1 VAPQQ
6 RRRAGG
12 ASPLGER
19 PSSLRADLGLLAV
32 SAIWGF
38 TFPAIQLALRDVRP
52 ITFVAYRFV
61 LAALVLALV
70 FRGRALRVS
79 WQGLGAGV
87 ALGLCLAAG
96 ALLQTFGLAYT
107 TAPKSA
113 FITALYVVLVPLL
126 AMIVQRVQLRVSSLG
141 AVGLAAVGLYLIT
154 MPNVTGLNLGD
165 LLTMGCA
172 VAFGVHILI
181 AESVTPRNDPI
192 ALAFWQVVT
201 TAAVSAAAILGVSH
215 LGDLRYH
222 ITPWSLTALL
232 VAAVPATAF
241 AFGVQ
246 MWAQRETSA
255 THAAVILTGEP
266 VFAAL
271 LSWLILRQVMR
282 WPGLLGAALILAG
295 VLLAQVGAR
304 PRASCT

>member
-1 VAPQQ
+1 M
-6 RRRAGG
+6 
-12 ASPLGER
+12 
-19 PSSLRADLGLLAV
+19 LAV

-52 ITFVAYRFV
+52 VTFVACRFV
-61 LAALVLALV
+61 LAALALVLV
-70 FRGRALRVS
+70 FRRRALRVS
-79 WQGLGAGV
+79 WAGLGAGA

-96 ALLQTFGLAYT
+96 ALLQTFGLIYT
-107 TAPKSA
+107 SAPKSA

-126 AMIVQRVQLRVSSLG
+126 AMAVQRVRLRVSSLG
-141 AVGLAAVGLYLIT
+141 AVGLAAAGLYLIT
-154 MPNVTGLNLGD
+154 MPNVAGFNIGD
-165 LLTMGCA
+165 LLTAGCA

-181 AESVTPRNDPI
+181 AESVTPRHDPI

-201 TAAVSAAAILGVSH
+201 TAAVSAAAVAILGGATFS
-215 LGDLRYH
+215 

-232 VAAVPATAF
+232 VTAVPATAL

-271 LSWLILRQVMR
+271 LSWLILREVMH
-282 WPGLLGAALILAG
+282 WPGLVGGGLILGG
-295 VLLAQVGAR
+295 VLLAQAGAR
-304 PRASCT
+304 PGIDARK

>member
-1 VAPQQ
+1 VSA
-6 RRRAGG
+6 R
-12 ASPLGER
+12 GER
-19 PSSLRADLGLLAV
+19 PSSLRADLALLAV

-52 ITFVAYRFV
+52 VTFVACRFV
-61 LAALVLALV
+61 LAALALVLV
-70 FRGRALRVS
+70 FRRRALRVS
-79 WQGLGAGV
+79 WAGLGAGA

-96 ALLQTFGLAYT
+96 ALLQTFGLIYT
-107 TAPKSA
+107 SAPKSA

-126 AMIVQRVQLRVSSLG
+126 AMAVQRVRLRVSSLG
-141 AVGLAAVGLYLIT
+141 AVGLAAAGLYLIT
-154 MPNVTGLNLGD
+154 MPNVAGFNIGD
-165 LLTMGCA
+165 LLTAGCA

-181 AESVTPRNDPI
+181 AESVTPRHDPI

-201 TAAVSAAAILGVSH
+201 TAAVSAAAVAILGGATFS
-215 LGDLRYH
+215 

-232 VAAVPATAF
+232 VTAVPATAL

-271 LSWLILRQVMR
+271 LSWLILREVMH
-282 WPGLLGAALILAG
+282 WPGLVGGGLILGG
-295 VLLAQVGAR
+295 VLLAQAGAR
-304 PRASCT
+304 PGIDARK

>member
-1 VAPQQ
+1 MSA
-6 RRRAGG
+6 R
-12 ASPLGER
+12 GER
-19 PSSLRADLGLLAV
+19 PSSLRADLALLAV

-52 ITFVAYRFV
+52 VTFVACRFV
-61 LAALVLALV
+61 LAALALVLV
-70 FRGRALRVS
+70 FRRRALRVS
-79 WQGLGAGV
+79 WAGLGAGA

-96 ALLQTFGLAYT
+96 ALLQTFGLIYT
-107 TAPKSA
+107 SAPKSA

-126 AMIVQRVQLRVSSLG
+126 AMAVQRVRLRVSSLG
-141 AVGLAAVGLYLIT
+141 AVGLAAAGLYLIT
-154 MPNVTGLNLGD
+154 MPNVAGFNIGD
-165 LLTMGCA
+165 LLTAGCA

-181 AESVTPRNDPI
+181 AESVTPRHDPI

-201 TAAVSAAAILGVSH
+201 TAAVSAAAVAILGGATFS
-215 LGDLRYH
+215 

-232 VAAVPATAF
+232 VTAVPATAL

-271 LSWLILRQVMR
+271 LSWLILREVMH
-282 WPGLLGAALILAG
+282 WPGLVGGGLILGG
-295 VLLAQVGAR
+295 VLLAQAGAR
-304 PRASCT
+304 PGIDARK

>member
-1 VAPQQ
+1 M
-6 RRRAGG
+6 
-12 ASPLGER
+12 
-19 PSSLRADLGLLAV
+19 LAV

-52 ITFVAYRFV
+52 VTFVAYRFV
-61 LAALVLALV
+61 LAALVLVLV
-70 FRGRALRVS
+70 FRQRALRVS
-79 WQGLGAGV
+79 WAGLGAGA

-96 ALLQTFGLAYT
+96 ALLQTFGLTYT
-107 TAPKSA
+107 TAPRSA

-126 AMIVQRVQLRVSSLG
+126 AMVVQRVRLRVSSLG
-141 AVGLAAVGLYLIT
+141 AVALATIGLYLIT
-154 MPNVTGLNLGD
+154 MPNVAGLNLGD
-165 LLTMGCA
+165 LLTIGCA

-181 AESVTPRNDPI
+181 AESVTRRHDPI

-201 TAAVSAAAILGVSH
+201 TAAVSAAAVAVLNAAQVGN
-215 LGDLRYH
+215 LRYH

-232 VAAVPATAF
+232 VTAIPATAL

-271 LSWLILRQVMR
+271 LSWLILREVMH
-282 WPGLLGAALILAG
+282 WPGLVGGGLILGG
-295 VLLAQVGAR
+295 VLLTQAGAG
-304 PRASCT
+304 PGASSRQ